1 VGVSI
6 ASSIKRLMKGKE
18 EGGGGQSKEM
28 PASLIGFKQTQTWA
42 KHWALPICRMGVP
55 REDSHRQ
62 YKRYDSQ
69 EQWRGT
75 GICIKIC
82 CHQKKKRYTR
92 IQPKMERI
100 GEYISC
106 IKKKLTG
113 NRKRLFPGISGS
125 KNYIFRPKGRLVP
138 HYNVDRTWPH
148 GRSLPHC
155 ILVIGHGLPHCNI
168 GTVSTYPRSLRGPH
182 H

>member
-1 VGVSI
+1 
-6 ASSIKRLMKGKE
+6 MKGKE

-82 CHQKKKRYTR
+82 CHQKKKGIPESNQKRNGLAST
-92 IQPKMERI
+92 
-100 GEYISC
+100 SVAS
-106 IKKKLTG
+106 KK
-113 NRKRLFPGISGS
+113 N
-125 KNYIFRPKGRLVP
+125 
-138 HYNVDRTWPH
+138 
-148 GRSLPHC
+148 
-155 ILVIGHGLPHCNI
+155 
-168 GTVSTYPRSLRGPH
+168 
-182 H
+182 